1 MNIANKRKENEFI
14 ITSINSIMLLSWFII
29 QWWVELKVN
38 MRNDV
43 MFILPI
49 VMIINIHAENNLKT
63 TCKPIIRTRHF
74 ETYINVQ
81 INCPLS
87 VNKYIFGTK
96 VTDRESWI
104 WYGFVLPL
112 KGWDYKDRM
121 LYFQMRRLTTNPK
134 KIILTYLSVILR
146 LIFCCY

>member
-1 MNIANKRKENEFI
+1 
-14 ITSINSIMLLSWFII
+14 
-29 QWWVELKVN
+29 
-38 MRNDV
+38 

-96 VTDRESWI
+96 VTDRES
-104 WYGFVLPL
+104 
-112 KGWDYKDRM
+112 
-121 LYFQMRRLTTNPK
+121 
-134 KIILTYLSVILR
+134 
-146 LIFCCY
+146 

>member
-1 MNIANKRKENEFI
+1 
-14 ITSINSIMLLSWFII
+14 
-29 QWWVELKVN
+29 
-38 MRNDV
+38 

-74 ETYINVQ
+74 ETYINAQ

-96 VTDRESWI
+96 VTDRES
-104 WYGFVLPL
+104 
-112 KGWDYKDRM
+112 
-121 LYFQMRRLTTNPK
+121 
-134 KIILTYLSVILR
+134 
-146 LIFCCY
+146 